1 MIPTLATLHFLD
13 PVRLLSRAHMSW
25 DGDPQYPVN
34 HPRLHG
40 LSPPRAPDYLDLHRC
55 TVHPQR
61 DNDAPWLR
69 PRHERRETP
78 IVNDTYFSTEHELLR
93 QTFRHFVETEIAPF
107 VHDWEEAGLFPR
119 DLYRKAAGIGLLN
132 LGYPEEYGGI
142 PADLLAQV
150 VAWEEVA
157 RAGSGGLGASLGS
170 LHIALPPIVSHGT
183 TEQKTRFLP
192 SVLSGERIA
201 ALAVTE
207 PGGGSDVAGIT
218 TRARRE
224 DDVFVV
230 DGAKTFITS
239 GVRADQF
246 TVAVRTGDSGHGGIS
261 VLIIEA
267 DSAGF
272 TRSGPLKKMG
282 WWASD
287 TAELSFD
294 GCRVP
299 ADNLIGMPG
308 RGFPLIMENFQKERL
323 QMAVVANITAELA
336 LTASLIHATE
346 RHTFGKP
353 LASRQVIRH
362 KLVEMATKVEI
373 SRQYTYRVADQMNR
387 GQDQVKE
394 VSMAKLFATETS
406 DFVTDAAVQVFG
418 GFGYMREYLVERL
431 YRDNRVLS
439 IGGGTTEIMKEI
451 IAKHIL

>member
-1 MIPTLATLHFLD
+1 MR
-13 PVRLLSRAHMSW
+13 PVAA
-25 DGDPQYPVN
+25 V
-34 HPRLHG
+34 
-40 LSPPRAPDYLDLHRC
+40 PPRG
-55 TVHPQR
+55 
-61 DNDAPWLR
+61 
-69 PRHERRETP
+69 ETP
-78 IVNDTYFSTEHELLR
+78 IVSDTYFSPEHTLLR
-93 QTFRHFVETEIAPF
+93 QTFRHFVETEIIPF
-107 VHDWEEAGLFPR
+107 VDDWEEAGVFPR
-119 DLYRKAAGIGLLN
+119 DLYGKAAGIGLLN

-150 VAWEEVA
+150 VAWEELA

-170 LHIALPPIVSHGT
+170 LHIALPPIVKHGT
-183 TEQKTRFLP
+183 AEQKARFLP
-192 SVLSGERIA
+192 GALAGERIA

-218 TRARRE
+218 TRARR
-224 DDVFVV
+224 DGDVFVV

-246 TVAVRTGDSGHGGIS
+246 TVAVRTGDPGHRGIS
-261 VLIIEA
+261 VLVIEA
-267 DSAGF
+267 DTPGF

-287 TAELSFD
+287 TAELFFD

-299 ADNLIGMPG
+299 ASNLIGVPG
-308 RGFPLIMENFQKERL
+308 GGFRLIMENFQVERL
-323 QMAVVANITAELA
+323 QMAVVANVTAELA
-336 LTASLIHATE
+336 LAASLNHASA
-346 RHTFGKP
+346 RHTFGEP
-353 LASRQVIRH
+353 LAARQVIRH
-362 KLVEMATKVEI
+362 KLVDMATKLEI
-373 SRQYTYRVADQMNR
+373 SRQYTYSVADRLNR
-387 GQDQVKE
+387 GEVQVKE

-406 DFVTDAAVQVFG
+406 DFITDAAVQIFG